1 MGSLNKTDEI
11 HALDIKWGGEGE
23 GEKKRERR
31 YISDEC
37 YIKNITVQ
45 AGTTREGAR
54 QRKHRG
60 KALMGSKEIHTYSGS
75 TKKCNVVG

>member
-1 MGSLNKTDEI
+1 MVGRRER
-11 HALDIKWGGEGE
+11 ER
-23 GEKKRERR
+23 KRERR
-31 YISDEC
+31 CISDEC

-60 KALMGSKEIHTYSGS
+60 KALMGSRGIHTYSGS